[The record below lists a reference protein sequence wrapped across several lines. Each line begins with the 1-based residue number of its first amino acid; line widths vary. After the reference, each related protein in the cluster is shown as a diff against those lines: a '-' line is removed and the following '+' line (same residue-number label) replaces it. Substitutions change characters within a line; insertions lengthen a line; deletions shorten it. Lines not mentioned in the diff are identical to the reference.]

1 MLLAALWKSHANCRY
16 PLVLR
21 HQPLFQQL
29 SPAQIDA
36 LVPFTHE
43 VRGNK
48 GR

>member
-1 MLLAALWKSHANCRY
+1 MEKSCKQSISRF
-16 PLVLR
+16 LR